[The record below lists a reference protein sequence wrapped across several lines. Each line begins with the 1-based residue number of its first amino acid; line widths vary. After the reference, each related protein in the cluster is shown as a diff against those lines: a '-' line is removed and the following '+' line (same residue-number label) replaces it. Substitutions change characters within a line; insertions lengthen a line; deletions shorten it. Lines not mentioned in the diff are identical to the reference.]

1 MTEIE
6 RIISKGILT
15 KDFLKEETR
24 CDFFVDEK
32 RKKIW
37 AVELDLLIE
46 FDKVCRK
53 NNLKYFVMGGSLI
66 GIIRHKGYIPWDD
79 DIDVAMLRADYEKL
93 MEIGKDA
100 FNNPY
105 FLQNPDTDEGYYF
118 SYAKLRN
125 SNTSAVSYPFR
136 YEKFN
141 QGIAIDIFPLD
152 NCVMKDLEKRFNKIN
167 DLIMENSANMR
178 RSNPSPTLEEKAR
191 IEKYAHRNPRE
202 VYNEMLAIATKYNNI
217 DTDIVNTAVLTAYPY
232 DKLVYKKSWFD
243 DIIYKECEGIPVAI
257 PKMYDEVLKVQY
269 GDYMQLP
276 PVESRGQWHNTA
288 IFDPDIPY
296 KELIK
301 TINQV

>member
-32 RKKIW
+32 RKKLW

-46 FDKVCRK
+46 FDRVCRK

-66 GIIRHKGYIPWDD
+66 GVIRHKGYIPWDD

-93 MEIGKDA
+93 MEIGKDE
-100 FNNPY
+100 FKPPY

-125 SNTSAVSYPFR
+125 SNTSAISYPFR

-141 QGIAIDIFPLD
+141 QGIPMDIFPLD
-152 NCVMKDLEKRFNKIN
+152 KCVMEGLEKRFNKIN

-178 RSNPSPTLEEKAR
+178 RSNPNPTLEEKAR
-191 IEKYAHRNPRE
+191 IEKYAYRNPRE
-202 VYNEMLAIATKYNNI
+202 VYNEMLAIATQYNNI
-217 DTDIVNTAVLTAYPY
+217 DTDIVNTAVLTAYSY

-243 DIIYKECEGIPVAI
+243 EIVYREYEGIPVAI
-257 PKMYDEVLKVQY
+257 PQMYDEVLRIQY

-288 IFDPDIPY
+288 IFNPDIPY
-296 KELIK
+296 KEFIK
-301 TINQV
+301 TIN